1 MRPGALLLL
10 ALAGLHAGCAAEA
23 PLPASPSPLGEFLAV
38 AEQLRRG
45 SNPYT
50 GQAPMLEIER
60 QLQDANLTA
69 EQRFEL
75 LYRLTGLKVQQ
86 NDSARA
92 VECIEEAL
100 RLLEEGLKTSSRPET
115 LQHALQIVL
124 KARGLAYLT
133 LAEDRNCVARHDPRS
148 CIFPIEGGGV
158 HVERGPAE
166 QALQSFVRYLELR
179 PDDHGARWL
188 LNLAAMT
195 IGRHPDAVPQHLR
208 IALDPPRAEPSIEP
222 FVNVAGRLGI
232 DTFNSAG
239 GVIVEDFDGDGYLDI
254 VTSTFDPAGPLTYYR
269 SRGDGGFENLSGPSG
284 LDRQLGGL
292 NAIGTDYDND
302 GDPDILVLRGA
313 WLFHDGQIR
322 NSLLRN
328 NGDGTFSDITRRA
341 GLADP
346 PMPTQAAVWGDYDND
361 GDLDLYIGNESPA
374 DRSSYFPA
382 QLFRN
387 NGDETFTD
395 VAVEAGV
402 TNEGYAKGV
411 AAGDYD
417 NDGDL
422 DLYVSNVGANRLY
435 RNDGDGTF
443 TDVAPELGV
452 TGVASRSFAPWFFDY
467 DNDGWLDLFVGA
479 YDAKL
484 EDVARDYQ
492 GLAHDGSSPSLYH
505 NHGDGT
511 FTDVAPE
518 MGLDRPWLPMGAS
531 FGDVDNDGFQD
542 IYLGTGNPGFETLVP
557 NVLLRNDR
565 GRRFVDVTT
574 GGGLGHLQK
583 GHGIAFADFDHDGD
597 QDIYHQ
603 LGGFYPGDAFANAL
617 FLNPGGGGHYLK
629 LRLIGLES
637 NRLGVG
643 ARIRV
648 VVEGPDGTRE
658 IHRAVG
664 SVSSFG
670 GSSIQRQEIGLGD
683 ATRIAELSVWW
694 PASGIRTTYRE
705 LPLDSLLELTE
716 GAAETRRLPHRL
728 LEPDSTR

>member
-1 MRPGALLLL
+1 MRPSALLLL
-10 ALAGLHAGCAAEA
+10 GLFSLHAGCSATA
-23 PLPASPSPLGEFLAV
+23 PAPDSPSPLDEFLAV
-38 AEQLRRG
+38 GERLRGG

-50 GQAPMLEIER
+50 GLAPMLQIER
-60 QLQDANLTA
+60 QLEDASLSP

-86 NDSARA
+86 GDSARA
-92 VECIEEAL
+92 VECIDEAL
-100 RLLEEGLKTSSRPET
+100 SLLEEGLRTSSRPET

-133 LAEDRNCVARHDPRS
+133 LAEDRNCVAHHNPQS
-148 CIFPIEGGGV
+148 CIFPIEGGGI

-166 QALQSFVRYLELR
+166 EALKSFVRYLELQ
-179 PDDHGARWL
+179 PDDQGARWL
-188 LNLAAMT
+188 LNIAAMT
-195 IGRHPDAVPQHLR
+195 IGRHPDAVPQQLR
-208 IALDPPRAEPSIEP
+208 IAFDRVPAEPSIEP

-239 GVIVEDFDGDGYLDI
+239 GVIVEDFDADGYLDI
-254 VTSTFDPAGPLTYYR
+254 VTSTFDPYGPLTYYR
-269 SRGDGGFENLSGPSG
+269 SRGDGGFENLSAPSG
-284 LDRQLGGL
+284 LDQQLGGL
-292 NAIGTDYDND
+292 NTIGADYDND

-313 WLFHDGQIR
+313 WLFTDGQIR
-322 NSLLRN
+322 NSLIRN

-346 PMPTQAAVWGDYDND
+346 PMPTQAAVWGDFDND

-374 DRSSYFPA
+374 DRSSHFPA

-395 VAVEAGV
+395 VAAQAGV
-402 TNEGYAKGV
+402 TNDGYAKGV
-411 AAGDYD
+411 AAADYD

-422 DLYVSNVGANRLY
+422 DLFVSNVGPNRLY

-443 TDVAPELGV
+443 ADVAPELGV
-452 TGVASRSFAPWFFDY
+452 TGVPPRSFAPWFFDY

-479 YDAKL
+479 YDAKV

-492 GLAHDGSSPSLYH
+492 GLPHDGSSPSLYH
-505 NHGDGT
+505 NNGDGT

-518 MGLDRPWLPMGAS
+518 MGLDRPYLPMGAS

-565 GRRFVDVTT
+565 ARRFVDATT
-574 GGGLGHLQK
+574 AAGLGHLQK

-617 FLNPGGGGHYLK
+617 FLNPGGTGHYLK
-629 LRLIGLES
+629 LRLVGLKS
-637 NRLGVG
+637 NRPGVG

-648 VVEGPDGTRE
+648 VVETPYGTRE

-670 GSSIQRQEIGLGD
+670 GSSIRRQEIGLGD
-683 ATRIAELSVWW
+683 ATRILELSVWW
-694 PASGIRTTYRE
+694 PASGIRSTYLE
-705 LPLDSLLELTE
+705 VPLDSLVELTE

-728 LEPDSTR
+728 LESGTAR